1 MRTLILMHKNCAVIQ
16 DKVMSIGRST
26 TAFDIK
32 SGMLQYFDTWL
43 SSNTE
48 DVLFCRGKERK
59 NKNKQSTLSKN
70 LIISGV
76 RSKTKGQEPYHYH
89 QAILL
94 DAQVN
99 NTRQIKLRKESRVSP
114 PQASSP
120 LGIPLQIT
128 RIAGKKRKKKK
139 QQQQEQQNRS
149 TEHQNSAK
157 RRILSP
163 DSHASSNVRST
174 TNKGGGSTYKAS
186 GVSVP

>member
-1 MRTLILMHKNCAVIQ
+1 MCCFA
-16 DKVMSIGRST
+16 
-26 TAFDIK
+26 
-32 SGMLQYFDTWL
+32 
-43 SSNTE
+43 E
-48 DVLFCRGKERK
+48 GKKEK
-59 NKNKQSTLSKN
+59 TKQNKNKQSTLSKN

-139 QQQQEQQNRS
+139 QQ
-149 TEHQNSAK
+149 TK
-157 RRILSP
+157 R
-163 DSHASSNVRST
+163 T
-174 TNKGGGSTYKAS
+174 TKPIY
-186 GVSVP
+186 